1 MTLASEWQLVNDA
14 FFRGKVQMAIMHE
27 CMEIFMENP
36 GTPARREFSSN
47 LYLNPASYLQPILLI
62 VSSDSVVSAAG
73 SNNVTD
79 ADILRATRDAIEFI
93 MGQA

>member
-27 CMEIFMENP
+27 CMEIFVENP
-36 GTPARREFSSN
+36 GTHERREFSSN

-73 SNNVTD
+73 SSNVTD
-79 ADILRATRDAIEFI
+79 EDILRATRDAVEFI